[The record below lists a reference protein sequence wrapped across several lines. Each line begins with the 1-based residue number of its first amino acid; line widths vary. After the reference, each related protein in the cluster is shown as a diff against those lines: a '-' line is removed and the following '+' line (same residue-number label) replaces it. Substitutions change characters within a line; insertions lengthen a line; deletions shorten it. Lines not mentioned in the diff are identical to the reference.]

1 MPVNVIMPQMGES
14 VAEGTITRWLVHE
27 GDRVEKEQPI
37 VEISTD
43 KIDTEVPSP
52 VSGVLKKILH
62 PEGKTV
68 PVQTVIA
75 QVEAIEQKEVVGI
88 SEEKPEVTKKV
99 EPVEAKKG
107 VSVSAEKPEVIKK
120 KEPVEVV
127 KPTEKYEEKEEV
139 EKRYSPLVRRLAKE
153 YGVNLEEVK
162 GSGEGG
168 RVTKKDIMDYVA
180 SRPGVIT
187 APPVEAEKKVF
198 EKEILIPLSP
208 KRKITA
214 ERMVQSKQTAAHVT
228 TVFEVDMTRVERC
241 RELNKDSLKREGIH
255 LTYLPFVTLA
265 TVRALKEHPKLN
277 ASWTDEGIIQKNYI
291 NIGIAVSLEDGLIVP
306 VIKDADK
313 KDLLQLAQEIQD
325 IALRARTKKLKPED
339 VQGGTFTITNYGLNG
354 SLFGTPV
361 ILLPQVAILGVG
373 TVVKRPVVID
383 DAIAIRSMMYLSLSF
398 DHRVMDGADA
408 DTFLRKVKDILEGWE
423 VTIYGAKKSSPPT
436 GYGGVW

>member
-1 MPVNVIMPQMGES
+1 MSIDVIMPQMGES
-14 VAEGTITRWLVHE
+14 VVEGTILKWLVHE

-52 VSGVLKKILH
+52 IAGIIKKILY
-62 PEGKTV
+62 PEGKTL

-75 QVEAIEQKEVVGI
+75 QIEAVEANEVVGSI
-88 SEEKPEVTKKV
+88 VGANGRTPTLETARKV
-99 EPVEAKKG
+99 ETIKAVTE
-107 VSVSAEKPEVIKK
+107 AEKI
-120 KEPVEVV
+120 
-127 KPTEKYEEKEEV
+127 EEV

-153 YGVNLEEVK
+153 YNINLEEVK
-162 GSGEGG
+162 GTGEGG

-180 SRPGVIT
+180 SKPGIT
-187 APPVEAEKKVF
+187 APPTAEAEKKVL
-198 EKEILIPLSP
+198 ERETLIPVNP

-214 ERMVQSKQTAAHVT
+214 DRMVQSKRTAAHVT
-228 TVFEVDMTRVERC
+228 TVFEVDMTKVVRY
-241 RELNKDSLKREGIH
+241 RELNKDAMKREGIH
-255 LTYLPFVTLA
+255 LTYLPFITLA
-265 TVRALKEHPKLN
+265 AARALKEHPLLN
-277 ASWTDEGIIQKNYI
+277 ASWTDEGIVQKNYI

-313 KDLLQLAQEIQD
+313 KDLLQLSKDIQD
-325 IALRARTKKLKPED
+325 IAARARNKKLNLED

-373 TVVKRPVVID
+373 AVVKRPVVID
-383 DAIAIRSMMYLSLSF
+383 DAIAIRSMLYLSLSF
-398 DHRVMDGADA
+398 DHRVMDGANADA
-408 DTFLRKVKDILEGWE
+408 FLHKAKDILEGWE
-423 VTIYGAKKSSPPT
+423 GSVYEKKISSPPT

>member
-1 MPVNVIMPQMGES
+1 MTVDVIMPQMGES
-14 VAEGTITRWLVHE
+14 VAEGTILKWLVHE

-37 VEISTD
+37 VAISTD

-52 VSGVLKKILH
+52 VNGIIKKILY
-62 PEGKTV
+62 PEGKTL

-75 QVEAIEQKEVVGI
+75 QIEVVEAKEAVSVPV
-88 SEEKPEVTKKV
+88 EKPETPKKI
-99 EPVEAKKG
+99 EKIETIKE
-107 VSVSAEKPEVIKK
+107 AEKI
-120 KEPVEVV
+120 
-127 KPTEKYEEKEEV
+127 EEA

-153 YGVNLEEVK
+153 YNINLEEVK
-162 GSGEGG
+162 GTGEGG

-180 SRPGVIT
+180 SKPGIS
-187 APPVEAEKKVF
+187 APPPAEEEKKVL
-198 EKEILIPLSP
+198 ERETLIPVSP

-214 ERMVQSKQTAAHVT
+214 DRMVLSKRTAAHVT
-228 TVFEVDMTRVERC
+228 TVFEVDMTKVVRY
-241 RELNKDSLKREGIH
+241 RELNKDAMKREGIH
-255 LTYLPFVTLA
+255 LTYLPFITLA
-265 TVRALKEHPKLN
+265 AARALKEHPLLN
-277 ASWTDEGIIQKNYI
+277 ASWTDKGIVQKNYI

-313 KDLLQLAQEIQD
+313 KDLLQLSKDIQD
-325 IALRARTKKLKPED
+325 IATRARNKKLNLED

-373 TVVKRPVVID
+373 AVVKRPVVID

-398 DHRVMDGADA
+398 DHRVMDGANADA
-408 DTFLRKVKDILEGWE
+408 FLHKVKDILEGWE
-423 VTIYGAKKSSPPT
+423 VSVYEKKMSSPPT